1 MEHRERGSCGLRA
14 RPRLSPV
21 CALPSS
27 PGLGGAPLSSPG
39 LGGARYHG
47 RVTSD
52 AELLEAWRGGDKRAG
67 SELFERYFEPVSRFF
82 VNKLSEEPDDLIQE
96 TFMACLHGRD
106 RVRDT
111 SRFRSYLFGI
121 ACNVLRVHLR
131 RQSDLPIGDEGD
143 GDYCAFDLAPGPSTA
158 LHARE
163 GERLLLDALRRIP
176 LELQIMLELHYWE
189 AMKTDE
195 IARTLGLAPGTVRG
209 RLQRGRARLLEALDE
224 VPMPRA
230 MQALL
235 TRDLDEWATGLREVV
250 IRREA

>member
-1 MEHRERGSCGLRA
+1 M
-14 RPRLSPV
+14 
-21 CALPSS
+21 
-27 PGLGGAPLSSPG
+27 
-39 LGGARYHG
+39 
-47 RVTSD
+47 TND
-52 AELLEAWRGGDKRAG
+52 AELLEAWRGGDKRSG

-111 SRFRSYLFGI
+111 DRFRSYLFGI
-121 ACNVLRVHLR
+121 ACNVLRAHLR
-131 RQSDLPIGDEGD
+131 RHTHLPLGEDD
-143 GDYCAFDLAPGPSTA
+143 GEDYCAFDLAPGPSTA

-195 IARTLGLAPGTVRG
+195 IARTLRLAPGTVRG
-209 RLQRGRARLLEALDE
+209 RLQRGRARLMAALDE

-230 MQALL
+230 MRAVL
-235 TRDLDEWATGLREVV
+235 TRELDEWATGLRSVV
-250 IRREA
+250 VRQEA